1 MQIIDNTFQ
10 CMKLIPYTLF
20 DLWDTKR
27 YASQGFS
34 SLFEIVNLGSYI
46 KEESKKFKLFL
57 EEDKEFGILGVSN
70 KVGVFDAYVQK
81 GKDINQPYKKMDVGW
96 LAYNPYRINVGSI
109 GIKKVEHK
117 NDYISPAYVV
127 FSCNEKLL
135 PEFLFLLFKTETFN
149 RIINES
155 TTGSVRQNLTIDI
168 LRTLKIPLPEINQQ
182 HSLVQDYFSKIHA
195 SRVLEGEANSLEQE
209 IDNYL
214 YEALEINPSINKSEA
229 GNLSLVNFEEVER
242 WSVDFLVNN
251 KYSSSI
257 TKGKYPSIKLKNFIK
272 GYQYGLS
279 EKASKENIGI
289 PMLRMNNIL
298 NAELSIN
305 DLKYL
310 AEDQSLKNYI
320 LDKGDLL
327 FNRTNSKELVGKTA
341 VFDLDG
347 KYTFASYL
355 IRVRV
360 NPEIA
365 NVFYVN
371 YLFNSSILQFQ
382 KDLVSRQ
389 ITGQANINA
398 QEMQDFLFPL
408 PPLLEQ
414 NKIVVEIQN
423 RIDQVKQLRKKA
435 QSLTSSASKDFE
447 QGIFSS

>member
-1 MQIIDNTFQ
+1 MQVVDNTFQ
-10 CMKLIPYTLF
+10 CIKLIPYTLF

-27 YASQGFS
+27 YTSQDFFS
-34 SLFEIVNLGSYI
+34 DFKIVNLGNCI
-46 KEESKKFKLFL
+46 KEESKKYKLFL
-57 EEDKEFGILGVSN
+57 DEEKEFGILGVSN
-70 KVGVFDAYVQK
+70 KVGIFDAYIQK

-109 GIKKVEHK
+109 GIKKNEHK

-135 PEFLFLLFKTETFN
+135 PEFLFLLFKTDTFN
-149 RIINES
+149 KIINES

-168 LRTLKIPLPEINQQ
+168 LKTLKIPLPEIKEQKRLIN
-182 HSLVQDYFSKIHA
+182 DYFYKIQK
-195 SRVLEGEANSLEQE
+195 SNVLEEEANSLEKG
-209 IDNYL
+209 IDKYL
-214 YEALEINPSINKSEA
+214 HEVLEINTSKNKSET
-229 GNLSLVNFEEVER
+229 GSLSLVNFEEVER

-251 KYSSSI
+251 KYSSFI

-298 NAELSIN
+298 NSELLIN
-305 DLKYL
+305 DLKYISEGL
-310 AEDQSLKNYI
+310 GLKNYI

-341 VFDLDG
+341 VFDLEG

-355 IRVRV
+355 IRVKV
-360 NPEIA
+360 NQEIA

-398 QEMQDFLFPL
+398 QEMQNFLFPL

-414 NKIVVEIQN
+414 NKIVVEIHN
-423 RIDQVKQLRKKA
+423 RIDRIKQLRAKA
-435 QSLTSSASKDFE
+435 QNLTSSASKDFE
-447 QGIFSS
+447 QGVFSS